1 MRINSLK
8 HLQYCRRSTKVGAL
22 ALAALLSIV
31 SGCESSGDVRA
42 GAEQSAAAPNDLF
55 TPWQTLR
62 GGRLESASAFA
73 ANPMQPAGAYINF
86 LAPSTVAARGQ
97 DVYVVDSG
105 KAGVFRVDPF
115 SSSLVV
121 AQPQP
126 QSKSVIWSGPD
137 YPQRLPSARGTKL
150 YVANDRSIYVLDQA
164 QRRILHMSREGYM
177 IQEFQ
182 DASMLTRP
190 VGMTV
195 DESKGVLMVVDSI
208 YHNIVAF
215 HEHGRIPYVIV
226 PHDNAAGDLTPVDP
240 VAITTGP
247 EGIYLLDRRKSQVLL
262 MSEDGII
269 LDSFGEGVLKQ
280 PWTIAVDRQRRVY
293 VGDRLDNSIK
303 VFFGG
308 GLLTEIKGASLRPA
322 LQHISDIWIDEDSLY
337 IADDVSGSVEIMRLS
352 PLSKK

>member
-1 MRINSLK
+1 VRIDLLER
-8 HLQYCRRSTKVGAL
+8 LQRCRRSAKTSTLVMAV
-22 ALAALLSIV
+22 LLSV
-31 SGCESSGDVRA
+31 VGGCESSGDVRA
-42 GAEQSAAAPNDLF
+42 GAEQSAAASSGLF

-73 ANPMQPAGAYINF
+73 GNTLQPTGAYITF

-105 KAGVFRVDPF
+105 KAGVFRVNPY
-115 SSSLVV
+115 SNSLVV
-121 AQPQP
+121 VQPQP
-126 QSKSVIWSGPD
+126 KPPTWVAPD
-137 YPQRLPSARGTKL
+137 YPQRLPSDHGTKL
-150 YVANDRSIYVLDQA
+150 YVAGDRSIYVLDQGK
-164 QRRILHMSREGYM
+164 RRILHMSREGYM

-182 DASMLTRP
+182 DPSMLTRP

-195 DESKGVLMVVDSI
+195 DESRGVLMVVDAT
-208 YHNIVAF
+208 YHNVVAF
-215 HEHGRIPYVIV
+215 HQHGRIPYVIV
-226 PHDNAAGDLTPVDP
+226 PHDNAVGDLTPVDP

-247 EGIYLLDRRKSQVLL
+247 EGIYLVDRRKSQVLL

-269 LDSFGEGVLKQ
+269 LDSFGEGILKQ

-308 GLLTEIKGASLRPA
+308 ALLAQIKGSSLRPA
-322 LQHISDIWIDEDSLY
+322 LQRISDIWIDEDLLY
-337 IADDVSGSVEIMRLS
+337 VADEVTGSVEIMRLAS
-352 PLSKK
+352 PSRK

>member
-1 MRINSLK
+1 M
-8 HLQYCRRSTKVGAL
+8 
-22 ALAALLSIV
+22 
-31 SGCESSGDVRA
+31 
-42 GAEQSAAAPNDLF
+42 
-55 TPWQTLR
+55 
-62 GGRLESASAFA
+62 ESASTFA
-73 ANPMQPAGAYINF
+73 ANPLQPAGAYINF

-115 SSSLVV
+115 SNSLVV
-121 AQPQP
+121 VQPQP
-126 QSKSVIWSGPD
+126 KPANWFAPD
-137 YPQRLPSARGTKL
+137 YPQRLPSGHGTKL
-150 YVANDRSIYVLDQA
+150 YVAGDRSIYVLDQSK
-164 QRRILHMSREGYM
+164 RRILHMSREGYM

-182 DASMLTRP
+182 DSSMLTRP

-195 DESKGVLMVVDSI
+195 DESKGVLMVVDAI
-208 YHNIVAF
+208 YHNVVAF

-247 EGIYLLDRRKSQVLL
+247 EGIYLVDRRKSQVLL
-262 MSEDGII
+262 MSEDGVI

-280 PWTIAVDRQRRVY
+280 PWTVAVDRQRRVY

-308 GLLTEIKGASLRPA
+308 VLLAQIKGSSLRPA
-322 LQHISDIWIDEDSLY
+322 LQRISDLWVDEDLLY
-337 IADDVSGSVEIMRLS
+337 VADEVSGSVEIMRLNPVS
-352 PLSKK
+352 RK

>member
-1 MRINSLK
+1 M
-8 HLQYCRRSTKVGAL
+8 VM
-22 ALAALLSIV
+22 AALLSV
-31 SGCESSGDVRA
+31 VCGCESSGEVRA
-42 GAEQSAAAPNDLF
+42 STEQSAAAPNNLF
-55 TPWQTLR
+55 TPWLTLR
-62 GGRLESASAFA
+62 GGRLESASTFA

-105 KAGVFRVDPF
+105 KAGVFRVNPF
-115 SSSLVV
+115 SNSLVV
-121 AQPQP
+121 VQPQP
-126 QSKSVIWSGPD
+126 KPATWFAPD
-137 YPQRLPSARGTKL
+137 YPQRLPSDHGTKL
-150 YVANDRSIYVLDQA
+150 YVAGDRSIYVLDQGK
-164 QRRILHMSREGYM
+164 RRILHMSREGYM

-182 DASMLTRP
+182 DSSMLTRP

-195 DESKGVLMVVDSI
+195 DESKGVLMVVDAI
-208 YHNIVAF
+208 YHNVVAF

-247 EGIYLLDRRKSQVLL
+247 EGIYLVDRRKSQVLL
-262 MSEDGII
+262 MSEDGVI
-269 LDSFGEGVLKQ
+269 LDSFGEGILKQ

-308 GLLTEIKGASLRPA
+308 VLLAQIKGSSLRPA
-322 LQHISDIWIDEDSLY
+322 LQRISDLWVDEDLLY
-337 IADDVSGSVEIMRLS
+337 VADEVAGSVEIMRLTPVS
-352 PLSKK
+352 RK